1 MYNTD
6 IGGVMP
12 RILIVDDERGIRSLL
27 AVAFTRAGYEVRTAA
42 DGAQAI
48 ALCAAS
54 EPFDVLLS
62 DVMMPSMNGHDLVR
76 SVLKRYPA
84 IRCVLM
90 TAFDD
95 VDCQDCPLF
104 PRCRVLPKP
113 FIPKDAVCLIEQVL
127 KEPSN

>member
-1 MYNTD
+1 
-6 IGGVMP
+6 MP
-12 RILIVDDERGIRSLL
+12 RILIVDDERDIRSLL

-76 SVLKRYPA
+76 SVLKRHPA

-104 PRCRVLPKP
+104 PRCRVLAKP
-113 FIPKDAVCLIEQVL
+113 FTPKDAVCLIEQVL